1 MSLKT
6 SDKIFLKY
14 PLYMLKYVKPYVQKC
29 LYTVH
34 IDISYKLNNFIQ
46 NNFYKTKFNCYA
58 RIRKLPKAVTF
69 IRFELKCFLYAK
81 NW

>member
-46 NNFYKTKFNCYA
+46 NNFYKIMNCYEHKTVMLA
-58 RIRKLPKAVTF
+58 SENYQRL
-69 IRFELKCFLYAK
+69 
-81 NW
+81 